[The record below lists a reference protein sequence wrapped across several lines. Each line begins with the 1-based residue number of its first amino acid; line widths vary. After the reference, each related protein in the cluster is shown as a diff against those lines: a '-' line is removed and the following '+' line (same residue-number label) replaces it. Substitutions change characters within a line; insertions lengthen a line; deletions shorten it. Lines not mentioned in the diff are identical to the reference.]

1 MAQEEV
7 GKVSHFFTKIGVAA
21 VITTK
26 KVSVGDSLYFKGAT
40 TDFTSTLETM
50 QIKHE
55 SVESAGAGS
64 GVGISVAERVRA
76 GDIVYR
82 LNFQRKSARLQES

>member
-1 MAQEEV
+1 
-7 GKVSHFFTKIGVAA
+7 
-21 VITTK
+21 
-26 KVSVGDSLYFKGAT
+26 
-40 TDFTSTLETM
+40 M

>member
-7 GKVSHFFTKIGVAA
+7 GKVSHFFTKIGVAT

-55 SVESAGAGS
+55 SVESAEAGS

>member
-7 GKVSHFFTKIGVAA
+7 HFSTKIGVAA

-26 KVSVGDSLYFKGAT
+26 KVSVGDSLHFKGAT
-40 TDFTSTLETM
+40 TDFTSTLESM

-55 SVESAGAGS
+55 SVESAGAEMDEFM
-64 GVGISVAERVRA
+64 I
-76 GDIVYR
+76 
-82 LNFQRKSARLQES
+82 QTPK

>member
-1 MAQEEV
+1 
-7 GKVSHFFTKIGVAA
+7 
-21 VITTK
+21 
-26 KVSVGDSLYFKGAT
+26 
-40 TDFTSTLETM
+40 M

-64 GVGISVAERVRA
+64 DVGISVAERVRA

-82 LNFQRKSARLQES
+82 LNHQRKSARLQES